1 MERLV
6 TSSTAS
12 KRMASYLYRS
22 GNYSQTHQTSFAQFP
37 TKSRQRKLA
46 AFFTASTTLFPIYNT
61 KHRPLDYQLTM
72 SQLGALTPVDKE
84 QVALGKPLPWAIF
97 DAWGNLLHEEGSI
110 INDEDEFNSIIEDG
124 YFEDSLGDP
133 VEPEQTPLPTPN
145 QSSTYSQPAPKVQVP
160 NVPLEPIIQPASSAN
175 AAEQEELNKESVM
188 LDLDSVR
195 WHVGETFFLQVHDNA
210 AIRYTVKLIGYVKN
224 QSILVTA
231 PRIDGRGA
239 IIRDGQTF
247 IVRAFPGKKAYAF
260 TAYAIKSVYTPHAY
274 LHLSYPKIVRCT
286 TIRQN
291 SRATVKIIAS
301 VTAGSPE
308 QTAAATLSDISMG
321 GTSGIIKRQ
330 ICKKGDTGVIK
341 FKVTTAGEDAYL
353 TIPIIVRS
361 IVETENADE
370 FRYGFEFFEVPTQ
383 SKLILS
389 SFVHQT
395 LAETE

>member
-1 MERLV
+1 MAKLATLLTASDKMERTLHKAI
-6 TSSTAS
+6 TFGS
-12 KRMASYLYRS
+12 
-22 GNYSQTHQTSFAQFP
+22 NFAVIP
-37 TKSRQRKLA
+37 TKSCRPKSA
-46 AFFTASTTLFPIYNT
+46 AFFTPSTRQFPIYNKT
-61 KHRPLDYQLTM
+61 RSQLAKKINM

-84 QVALGKPLPWAIF
+84 QIALGKPLPWAIF
-97 DAWGNLLHEEGSI
+97 DAWGNTLHEAGAVITNQE
-110 INDEDEFNSIIEDG
+110 EFNVIIEDG
-124 YFEDSLGDP
+124 YFEDSLGGPIAND
-133 VEPEQTPLPTPN
+133 QTPLPPAT
-145 QSSTYSQPAPKVQVP
+145 QASTYSQPAPKISAPVD
-160 NVPLEPIIQPASSAN
+160 PIIAPANSN
-175 AAEQEELNKESVM
+175 TPDNNKESVM

-260 TAYAIKSVYTPHAY
+260 TASALKSVYTPHAY

-286 TIRQN
+286 AIRQN
-291 SRATVKIIAS
+291 SRAAVKIIAS
-301 VTAGSPE
+301 VTVGEPE
-308 QTAAATLSDISMG
+308 QMAAATLSDISMG
-321 GTSGIIKRQ
+321 GTSGIIKRP
-330 ICKKGDTGVIK
+330 IGKKNDRGVIK

-353 TIPIIVRS
+353 TLPIIVRS
-361 IVETENADE
+361 IVETENEDE
-370 FRYGFEFFEVPTQ
+370 FRYGFEFVDLPTQ

>member
-1 MERLV
+1 MARLATLLTASNKMERTLHKAIAIG
-6 TSSTAS
+6 S
-12 KRMASYLYRS
+12 
-22 GNYSQTHQTSFAQFP
+22 SFAVIP
-37 TKSRQRKLA
+37 TKSRRRESA
-46 AFFTASTTLFPIYNT
+46 AFFTPSTTQFPIYN
-61 KHRPLDYQLTM
+61 KLCSQLPKKTNM

-84 QVALGKPLPWAIF
+84 QISLGKPLPWAIF
-97 DAWGNLLHEEGSI
+97 DAWGNTLHEAGTI
-110 INDEDEFNSIIEDG
+110 ITDQDEFNLVIEDG

-133 VEPEQTPLPTPN
+133 VANDQTPLPTAT
-145 QSSTYSQPAPKVQVP
+145 QASTFSQPAPKI
-160 NVPLEPIIQPASSAN
+160 NVPLDPIISPASTN
-175 AAEQEELNKESVM
+175 TTDLNKESVM

-260 TAYAIKSVYTPHAY
+260 TASALKSVYTPHAY

-286 TIRQN
+286 AIRQN
-291 SRATVKIIAS
+291 SRASVKIIAS
-301 VTAGSPE
+301 VTAGEPE

-330 ICKKGDTGVIK
+330 IGKKNDRGVIK

-353 TIPIIVRS
+353 TLPIIVRS
-361 IVETENADE
+361 IVETENEGE
-370 FRYGFEFFEVPTQ
+370 FRYGFEFVDMPTQ

-395 LAETE
+395 LAEIE